1 MDHLKYIFGDYATKE
16 RIIKTNGTWLHNFW
30 DKCQDVTLTVRFSS
44 YKYQCWSE
52 NEWDASL
59 ELVAEGDG
67 TTLYTLTND
76 DIFEVQ
82 KDNLFKQMIEFVEQN
97 LRGDAESLHLSEGR
111 EPCFCEGDDKK

>member
-1 MDHLKYIFGDYATKE
+1 MDQDK
-16 RIIKTNGTWLHNFW
+16 RIIKRNGSWLHNFW

-44 YKYQCWSE
+44 YKYKCWE
-52 NEWDASL
+52 DNEWDASL

-82 KDNLFKQMIEFVEQN
+82 KDNLFKQMIDFVEQN
-97 LRGDAESLHLSEGR
+97 LRGDVESLHLGR
-111 EPCFCEGDDKK
+111 KEICCKGDDKE